1 MIFGKKQTQ
10 AEQFLASLFDA
21 YNADVIAVRADNC
34 ELLYANESARKHMGA
49 IWAEA
54 PSCKAGYA
62 HIFPALC
69 NTCGKLADTPGKA
82 TYFDARDLDDH
93 LFTVMTNTILWSDG
107 KAARIFIA
115 RDIQQEHAD
124 KQKLYS
130 LAYLDQLTGAPNR
143 QKLKEDF
150 ESIAAGIDNSSIS
163 GVMAIMDLD
172 FFKRIND
179 TYGHNAGDVLLKRL
193 TEHLQREDAFQGHL
207 YRLGGDE
214 FVLLLTDKPNQF
226 DALEARV
233 EFYSAL
239 LKKALVSYTMPSI
252 EDTCSLSIGAALFPQ
267 HGSTSSELLR
277 KADIALYQAKNAGRN
292 RIVFFEDQFDKAQKF
307 RNIYINI
314 EPILIKSGRTFGYEL
329 LDGTGDAPEKEG
341 VINLSEFNRTLDAL
355 GLTEIE
361 NKAKYFISFTKQL
374 FSSVVQKN
382 LPKDKFVVQIHAAN
396 SCSETEMLLY
406 RQLHACGYL
415 LALTGVNDGN
425 INRVL
430 LDVVDYCKIEINGMN
445 ASLQK
450 SLIMQNARKT
460 FIATGVSTKE
470 DYEAAQRRGF
480 KLFQGYFFEQPV
492 VTKTTKDI
500 DPLKVNYYRL
510 LRLTST
516 DDYVDFQEISAI
528 ISTDVALSYKLLKLI
543 NSAAMGLRSKMSSIP
558 MAVAYLG
565 EENIKKW
572 IAMLALQGVAA
583 DKPTELMRLSLI
595 RARFGELLAPQ
606 LRPKRD
612 PRHVFL
618 TGMLSLLH
626 IALDKTKEELVAEI
640 PVADD
645 IRESLVGK
653 DGVYSDIVAFFGH
666 YDYSNWEEINRFA
679 EEHAITC
686 DAINET
692 YIAAVKWYNSLNQS
706 AEGPTIQ

>member
-1 MIFGKKQTQ
+1 MIFGKKRSQ
-10 AEQFLASLFDA
+10 AEQLLSSIFCA
-21 YNADVIAVRADNC
+21 YNADVIVVRTGNC
-34 ELLYANESARKHMGA
+34 ELLYANECARTHMRA

-54 PSCKAGYA
+54 TTCKDGYA
-62 HIFPALC
+62 HVFPGLC
-69 NTCGKLADTPGKA
+69 NICAKLDDTLGKA
-82 TYFDARDLDDH
+82 SHFEIKDINDH
-93 LFTVMTNTILWSDG
+93 LYTVMTNSILWADN
-107 KAARIFIA
+107 KPARVFIA
-115 RDIQQEHAD
+115 RDIQQEHTD
-124 KQKLYS
+124 KERLYS

-150 ESIAAGIDNSSIS
+150 ETISQDIEAGRAS
-163 GVMAIMDLD
+163 GIMSIMDLD
-172 FFKRIND
+172 YFKVIND
-179 TYGHNAGDVLLKRL
+179 TYGHNAGDVMLKRL
-193 TEHLQREDAFQGHL
+193 TEHLQRVDEFKGHL

-214 FVLLLTDKPNQF
+214 FVLLLLDQPNQF
-226 DALEARV
+226 DSMEARV
-233 EFYSAL
+233 AYYGEL
-239 LKKALVSYTMPSI
+239 LKKALVSYTMPNI
-252 EDTCSLSIGAALFPQ
+252 EDKCSLSMGVAFFPQ
-267 HGSTSSELLR
+267 HGGTSSELLR
-277 KADIALYQAKNAGRN
+277 KADIALYQAKAAGRN
-292 RIVFFEDQFDKAQKF
+292 RVTFFEDKFDRAQKF
-307 RNIYINI
+307 KNIYINI

-329 LDGTGDAPEKEG
+329 LDGTSGVKERDG
-341 VINLSEFNRTLDAL
+341 VVNLSEFNRTLDAL

-374 FSSVVQKN
+374 FSGVVQKN
-382 LPKDKFVVQIHAAN
+382 LPKDKFVIQIHASA
-396 SCSETEMLLY
+396 SCSESEMLLY
-406 RQLHACGYL
+406 RQLHASGYL

-445 ASLQK
+445 GTLQK
-450 SLIMQNARKT
+450 SLIMQNSKKT

-470 DYEAAQRRGF
+470 EYESAQRRGF

-500 DPLKVNYYRL
+500 DPLKANYYRL
-510 LRLTST
+510 LQLTST

-528 ISTDVALSYKLLKLI
+528 ISTDVALSYKLLKLL

-565 EENIKKW
+565 EENLKKW

-583 DKPTELMRLSLI
+583 DKPTELVRLSLI
-595 RARFGELLAPQ
+595 RARFGELLAPL

-626 IALDKTKEELVAEI
+626 IALDKTKEELVSEI

-653 DGVYSDIVAFFGH
+653 DGIYSDIVAFFGH
-666 YDYSNWEEINRFA
+666 YDYSNWEEITRFA
-679 EEHAITC
+679 EEHAISC
-686 DAINET
+686 DTLNET
-692 YIAAVKWYNSLNQS
+692 YISAVKWYNDLNHTS
-706 AEGPTIQ
+706 ES

>member
-1 MIFGKKQTQ
+1 MIFGKKRSQ
-10 AEQFLASLFDA
+10 AEQLLSSVFCA
-21 YNADVIAVRADNC
+21 YDADVVVVRTDRC
-34 ELLYANESARKHMGA
+34 ELLYANECARTHMRA

-54 PSCKAGYA
+54 TTCKDGYA
-62 HIFPALC
+62 HVFPGLC
-69 NTCGKLADTPGKA
+69 NICAKLNDTLGRASTFEVK
-82 TYFDARDLDDH
+82 DINDH
-93 LFTVMTNTILWSDG
+93 LYTVMTNCIIWADN
-107 KAARIFIA
+107 KPARIFIA
-115 RDIQQEHAD
+115 QDIQQEYTD
-124 KQKLYS
+124 KQRLYS

-150 ESIAAGIDNSSIS
+150 EAITKEIEGGQASGI
-163 GVMAIMDLD
+163 MAIMDLD
-172 FFKRIND
+172 YFKIIND
-179 TYGHNAGDVLLKRL
+179 TYGHNAGDVMLKRL
-193 TEHLQREDAFQGHL
+193 TEHLQRVDEFKEHL

-214 FVLLLTDKPNQF
+214 FVLLLRDKPGAFNS
-226 DALEARV
+226 AEARV
-233 EFYSAL
+233 AYYGEL
-239 LKKALVSYTMPSI
+239 LKKALVSYTMPNI
-252 EDTCSLSIGAALFPQ
+252 EDQCSLSMGVAFFPQ

-277 KADIALYQAKNAGRN
+277 KADIALYQAKAAGRN
-292 RIVFFEDQFDKAQKF
+292 RVTFFEDKFDKAQKF
-307 RNIYINI
+307 KNIYINI

-329 LDGTGDAPEKEG
+329 LDGTSAEKERDG
-341 VINLSEFNRTLDAL
+341 VVNLTEFNRTLDAL

-382 LPKDKFVVQIHAAN
+382 LPKDKFVIQIHA
-396 SCSETEMLLY
+396 SDRCSESEMLLY
-406 RQLHACGYL
+406 RKLHASGYL

-445 ASLQK
+445 GTLQK
-450 SLIMQNARKT
+450 SLIMQNSKKT

-470 DYEAAQRRGF
+470 EYEAAQRRGF

-500 DPLKVNYYRL
+500 DPLKTNYYRL
-510 LRLTST
+510 LQLTST
-516 DDYVDFQEISAI
+516 DDYVDFQEISSI
-528 ISTDVALSYKLLKLI
+528 ISTDVALSYKLLKLL

-565 EENIKKW
+565 EENLKKW

-583 DKPTELMRLSLI
+583 DKPTELVRLSLI

-626 IALDKTKEELVAEI
+626 IALDKTKEELVSEI

-653 DGVYSDIVAFFGH
+653 DGVYSDIVTFFGH
-666 YDYSNWEEINRFA
+666 YDYSNWEEITRFA
-679 EEHAITC
+679 DEHAISC
-686 DAINET
+686 DTLNET
-692 YIAAVKWYNSLNQS
+692 YIAAVKWYNDLNHAS
-706 AEGPTIQ
+706 ES

>member
-1 MIFGKKQTQ
+1 MIFGKKRTQT
-10 AEQFLASLFDA
+10 EQLLASLFDA
-21 YNADVIAVRADNC
+21 YDADVIAVRSDSC
-34 ELLYANESARKHMGA
+34 ELLFANECARKHMGA

-54 PSCKAGYA
+54 TSCKEGYA
-62 HIFPALC
+62 HIFPTLC
-69 NTCGKLADTPGKA
+69 NTCSKLDDTLGKA
-82 TYFDARDLDDH
+82 SYFEIKDLDDH
-93 LFTVMTNTILWSDG
+93 LFTVMTNTILWSDN

-115 RDIQQEHAD
+115 RDIQQERAT
-124 KQKLYS
+124 QEKLYS

-150 ESIAAGIDNSSIS
+150 EAIAEGIEGNRIS
-163 GVMAIMDLD
+163 GIMAIMDLD
-172 FFKRIND
+172 YFKIIND
-179 TYGHNAGDVLLKRL
+179 TYGHNAGDVMLKRL
-193 TEHLQREDAFQGHL
+193 TEHLQHEEAFQNHV

-214 FVLLLTDKPNQF
+214 FVLLLTDKPKQF
-226 DALEARV
+226 DTQGARMD
-233 EFYSAL
+233 FYTTL
-239 LKKALVSYTMPSI
+239 LKKALVSYTMPNI
-252 EDTCSLSIGAALFPQ
+252 EDKCSLSIGVAFFPQ

-292 RIVFFEDQFDKAQKF
+292 RVVFFEDKFDRAQKF

-329 LDGTGDAPEKEG
+329 LDGTGDVKEKEG
-341 VINLSEFNRTLDAL
+341 VVNLSEFNRTLDAL
-355 GLTEIE
+355 GLTEME

-374 FSSVVQKN
+374 FSGVVQKN
-382 LPKDKFVVQIHAAN
+382 LPKDKFVIQIHASG
-396 SCSETEMLLY
+396 SCSENEMLLY

-445 ASLQK
+445 ATLQK
-450 SLIMQNARKT
+450 SLIMQNAKKT

-470 DYEAAQRRGF
+470 EYEAAQRRGF
-480 KLFQGYFFEQPV
+480 KLFQGYFFEQPT

-500 DPLKVNYYRL
+500 DPLKANYYRL
-510 LRLTST
+510 LQLTST
-516 DDYVDFQEISAI
+516 DDYVDFQQISAI
-528 ISTDVALSYKLLKLI
+528 ISTDVALSYKLLKLL
-543 NSAAMGLRSKMSSIP
+543 NSATMGLRSKMSSIQ

-583 DKPTELMRLSLI
+583 DKPTELVRLSLI

-626 IALDKTKEELVAEI
+626 VALDKTKEELVAEI

-653 DGVYSDIVAFFGH
+653 DGIYSDIVAFFGH
-666 YDYSNWEEINRFA
+666 YDYSNWEEITRFA
-679 EEHAITC
+679 DEHYISC

-692 YIAAVKWYNSLNQS
+692 YIASVKWYNDLNHS
-706 AEGPTIQ
+706 S